1 MLFTKINY
9 AQLGLSL
16 RNRERNMSDKILV
29 SFEIYDEAN
38 DMLKV
43 IAKQYDL
50 PDTSKAIRCLLDYA
64 AKDGDWDEIFK
75 VIRCRHC

>member
-1 MLFTKINY
+1 MSKKI
-9 AQLGLSL
+9 S
-16 RNRERNMSDKILV
+16 V

-38 DMLKV
+38 EMLKDIV
-43 IAKQYDL
+43 EKYNL

-64 AKDGDWDEIFK
+64 AQDGDLDEIFK